1 VGTAEGAVVGV
12 GKLGGDVI
20 VPGSSV
26 AVALGIADVSSLHPQ
41 NRPGV
46 RHEVLVTL
54 GVVTLGVVK
63 VVVVVV
69 LVVVLSL
76 HPNQPLLKVRKM
88 HAQFPAAPLTG

>member
-26 AVALGIADVSSLHPQ
+26 AVALGIADVSSLQPQ

-46 RHEVLVTL
+46 RHEVL
-54 GVVTLGVVK
+54 VTLGVVK